1 MICGHDRNDNH
12 DNHDNFSGDSDC
24 IVSTLLSV
32 AEAQEKVE
40 DDCRSGCQQAID
52 ELKGRSKARNFDT
65 IPVLLTC
72 NCSPFSAAGALRS
85 KNGEDL
91 FKVISSFLFRVNDVD
106 EETGCAALELLLPV
120 TNHEGKEE
128 EFKKNRGRHESAFGQ
143 FLEDLDNAKK
153 IVRTGICVTVDLDN
167 ITSVSCLPPIHTV

>member
-1 MICGHDRNDNH
+1 MICGHDRN

-153 IVRTGICVTVDLDN
+153 VVRTGICVTVDLDN